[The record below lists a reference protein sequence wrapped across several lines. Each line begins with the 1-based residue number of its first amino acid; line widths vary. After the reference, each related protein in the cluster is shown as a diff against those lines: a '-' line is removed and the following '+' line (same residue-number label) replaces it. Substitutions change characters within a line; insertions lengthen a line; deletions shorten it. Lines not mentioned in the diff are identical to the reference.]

1 MQENTII
8 NSKRLYRR
16 LWRYLSD
23 YILIFITSIMA
34 MLVVAATVPA
44 FASLIK
50 PLIDEGFVKKE
61 LGNMGWIAAAII
73 GLFLVR
79 GVFNVINEYLTGLL
93 SGKLVLRMRSE
104 MFAKL
109 QRLPIHFF
117 HDNTS
122 GRTISRM
129 LNDAGQ
135 IADAGFNIITVIIKD
150 GVSILFLLGWLFY
163 LEWKLT
169 LVTFFAIPIVGFCIR
184 LSSRYLRKLAHKN
197 QQDLGKTVQILGENI
212 SGVKMVRIY
221 GGQDH
226 EQQRFNLNINTVFKN
241 GLKQILASTA
251 NTAFTQFIVSFA
263 LAGIIYFA
271 AMQAADNNAHNDF
284 SAGGF
289 VSFLTAMIA
298 MFDPI
303 KRITGVLQSMQRG
316 LAAAE
321 SVFSFL
327 DFPEEDDKGSLKTLS
342 RPVGGNLVLNNV
354 SFRYPNAEK
363 DSLSQI
369 NLKIDAG
376 KTVALVGASGS
387 GKTTLSALI
396 ARFYDVSSGEIL
408 LDGTDIREYAL
419 ALLRENI
426 ALVSQEIFLF
436 NATIRE
442 NIAYGGRAGVDDEEI
457 IKALKAANAWE
468 FVSKLPDGIHTAV
481 GENGAKLSGGQRQ
494 RLAIA
499 RAILKNSP
507 VLILDEATS
516 ALDTESERLVQV
528 ALIELMKNRTTIV
541 VAHRLST
548 IENADEIIVM
558 DNGKI
563 VETGTHAELLAKK
576 ERYAA
581 LHTVQAEDGE

>member
-1 MQENTII
+1 MNDNTSQ
-8 NSKRLYRR
+8 NNKRLYGR
-16 LWRYLSD
+16 LWKYLSD
-23 YILIFITSIMA
+23 YILIFIGSILA

-44 FASLIK
+44 FAYLIK

-61 LGNMGWIAAAII
+61 MGSMGWIAAAII

-79 GVFNVINEYLTGLL
+79 GVFNVLNEYLTGML
-93 SGKLVLRMRSE
+93 SGKLVVRMRSE

-109 QRLPIHFF
+109 QRLPISFF
-117 HDNTS
+117 HDSTS
-122 GRTISRM
+122 GRTISRI

-135 IADAGFNIITVIIKD
+135 ITEAGFNIITVLIKD
-150 GVSILFLLGWLFY
+150 GVSIVFLLGWLFY

-169 LVTFFAIPIVGFCIR
+169 IATFIAIPIVGLCIQ
-184 LSSRYLRKLAHKN
+184 LSSKYLRHLSREN
-197 QQDLGKTVQILGENI
+197 QKELGKTVQILSENI

-221 GGQDH
+221 GGQQY
-226 EQQRFNLNINTVFKN
+226 EENRFVHNINTVFKN
-241 GLKQILASTA
+241 GLKQALASTS

-271 AMQAADNNAHNDF
+271 AMQASNTQANNDF

-321 SVFSFL
+321 SVFTFL
-327 DFPEEDDKGSLKTLS
+327 DFPEENDKGSLKTLS
-342 RPVGGNLVLNNV
+342 APIQGNLQLNNV
-354 SFRYPNAEK
+354 CFRYPNAEK
-363 DSLSQI
+363 DSLSNI
-369 NLKIDAG
+369 NINIQSG

-396 ARFYDVSSGEIL
+396 ARFYDISDGEIL
-408 LDGTDIREYAL
+408 LDGKDLREYAL
-419 ALLRENI
+419 PLLRENI
-426 ALVSQEIFLF
+426 SLVSQDIFLF
-436 NATIRE
+436 NSTIRD
-442 NIAYGGRAGVDDEEI
+442 NIAYGGKTNASDDEVI
-457 IKALKAANAWE
+457 QALKAANAWE
-468 FVSKLPDGIHTAV
+468 FVAKLPDGIHTEI

-494 RLAIA
+494 RIAIA
-499 RAILKNSP
+499 RAILKNAP

-516 ALDTESERLVQV
+516 ALDTESERLVQS
-528 ALIELMKNRTTIV
+528 ALEKLMQNRTTIV

-558 DNGKI
+558 DYGKI
-563 VETGTHAELLAKK
+563 VETGTHYELLAKK
-576 ERYAA
+576 GRYAA
-581 LHTVQAEDGE
+581 LHKVQADE

>member
-1 MQENTII
+1 MEENTL
-8 NSKRLYRR
+8 KYKKQLYGR
-16 LWRYLSD
+16 LWQYLSD
-23 YILIFITSIMA
+23 YIPIFIGSILA
-34 MLVVAATVPA
+34 MLVVAATMPA
-44 FASLIK
+44 FASLIV
-50 PLIDEGFVKKE
+50 PMINDGFVHKN
-61 LGNMGWIAAAII
+61 LSNMGWIAAAIV
-73 GLFLVR
+73 GLFLIR

-93 SGKLVLRMRSE
+93 SGKLVWRMRGE
-104 MFAKL
+104 MFDKL

-122 GRTISRM
+122 GRTVSRV

-135 IADAGFNIITVIIKD
+135 ITDAGFNVITVIIKD
-150 GVSILFLLGWLFY
+150 GLSILFLLAWLFY

-169 LVTFFAIPIVGFCIR
+169 LVTFFAIPIVGLCIR
-184 LSSRYLRKLAHKN
+184 LSSRYLRRLSHQN
-197 QQDLGKTVQILGENI
+197 QQELGKTVQILNENI
-212 SGVKMVRIY
+212 AGVKMVRIY
-221 GGQDH
+221 GGQQY
-226 EQQRFNLNINTVFKN
+226 EQNRFYQNIQIVFKN
-241 GLKQILASTA
+241 GLKQVLTSTA
-251 NTAFTQFIVSFA
+251 NTAFTQFIVSIA
-263 LAGIIYFA
+263 LAGIVYFA
-271 AMQAADNNAHNDF
+271 AMQAVDNNRNNDF
-284 SAGGF
+284 SAGEF
-289 VSFLTAMIA
+289 MSFLTAMIA

-327 DFPEEDDKGSLKTLS
+327 DFPEENDKGNLKALS
-342 RPVGGNLVLNNV
+342 APIRGNLLLNNV
-354 SFRYPNAEK
+354 SFRYPAAEK

-369 NLKIDAG
+369 NLQIDAG

-419 ALLRENI
+419 SLLRENI

-436 NATIRE
+436 NATIAD
-442 NIAYGGRAGVDDEEI
+442 NIAYGGKAGVDDEEI

-468 FVSKLPDGIHTAV
+468 FVSKLPDGIRTEI

-499 RAILKNSP
+499 RAILKNAP

-516 ALDTESERLVQV
+516 ALDTESERLVQA

-563 VETGTHAELLAKK
+563 VETGTHAELLAQKG
-576 ERYAA
+576 RYAA
-581 LHTVQAEDGE
+581 LHTVQKEE

>member
-1 MQENTII
+1 MQENTQH
-8 NSKRLYRR
+8 NTKHLYAR
-16 LWRYLSD
+16 LWGYLSD
-23 YILIFITSIMA
+23 YLPTFIVSIFA
-34 MLVVAATVPA
+34 MLVVAATMPA
-44 FASLIK
+44 FASLIV
-50 PLIDEGFVKKE
+50 PMINDGFVHKN
-61 LGNMGWIAAAII
+61 LSNMGWIAAAIV
-73 GLFLVR
+73 GLFLIR
-79 GVFNVINEYLTGLL
+79 GVFNVINEYLTSLIA
-93 SGKLVLRMRSE
+93 GKLVSRMRNE
-104 MFAKL
+104 MFDKL
-109 QRLPIHFF
+109 QRLPISFF

-122 GRTISRM
+122 GRTISRV

-135 IADAGFNIITVIIKD
+135 ITEAGFNIITVIIKD

-169 LVTFFAIPIVGFCIR
+169 IATFIAIPIVGICIR
-184 LSSRYLRKLAHKN
+184 LSSKYLRKLARKN
-197 QQDLGKTVQILGENI
+197 QQDLGQTVQILGENI

-221 GGQDH
+221 GGQTR
-226 EQQRFNLNINTVFKN
+226 EQKRFYQNIDTVFKN
-241 GLKQILASTA
+241 GIKQTLA
-251 NTAFTQFIVSFA
+251 NTSNTALTQFIVSFA
-263 LAGIIYFA
+263 LAGIVYFA
-271 AMQAADNNAHNDF
+271 AIMATDHDTTNDF
-284 SAGGF
+284 SAGEF
-289 VSFLTAMIA
+289 MSFLTAMIA

-327 DFPEEDDKGSLKTLS
+327 DFPEEDNSGSLKTLP
-342 RPVGGNLVLNNV
+342 RPVSGNLVLNNV

-369 NLKIDAG
+369 NLQIDAG

-419 ALLRENI
+419 SLLRENI

-436 NATIRE
+436 NATIAD
-442 NIAYGGRAGVDDEEI
+442 NIAYGGKAGVDDEEI

-468 FVSKLPDGIHTAV
+468 FVSKLPDGIRTEI

-499 RAILKNSP
+499 RAILKNAP

-576 ERYAA
+576 GRYAA
-581 LHTVQAEDGE
+581 LHTVQKEE

>member
-1 MQENTII
+1 MEENTL
-8 NSKRLYRR
+8 KYKKQLYGR
-16 LWRYLSD
+16 LWKYLSD

-135 IADAGFNIITVIIKD
+135 IAEAGFNIITVIIKD
-150 GVSILFLLGWLFY
+150 GVSILFLLGLLFY

-184 LSSRYLRKLAHKN
+184 LSSKYLRKLAHKN

-226 EQQRFNLNINTVFKN
+226 EQQRFNVNIKTVFKN

-327 DFPEEDDKGSLKTLS
+327 DFPEEKDSGSLKALS
-342 RPVGGNLVLNNV
+342 APIRGNLLLNNV
-354 SFRYPNAEK
+354 SFRYPAAEK

-369 NLKIDAG
+369 N
-376 KTVALVGASGS
+376 
-387 GKTTLSALI
+387 
-396 ARFYDVSSGEIL
+396 
-408 LDGTDIREYAL
+408 
-419 ALLRENI
+419 
-426 ALVSQEIFLF
+426 
-436 NATIRE
+436 
-442 NIAYGGRAGVDDEEI
+442 
-457 IKALKAANAWE
+457 
-468 FVSKLPDGIHTAV
+468 
-481 GENGAKLSGGQRQ
+481 
-494 RLAIA
+494 
-499 RAILKNSP
+499 
-507 VLILDEATS
+507 
-516 ALDTESERLVQV
+516 
-528 ALIELMKNRTTIV
+528 
-541 VAHRLST
+541 
-548 IENADEIIVM
+548 
-558 DNGKI
+558 
-563 VETGTHAELLAKK
+563 
-576 ERYAA
+576 
-581 LHTVQAEDGE
+581 

>member
-1 MQENTII
+1 MEEN
-8 NSKRLYRR
+8 NSKYNKRIYAR
-16 LWRYLSD
+16 LWGYLSD
-23 YILIFITSIMA
+23 YIPIFVVSIFA
-34 MLVVAATVPA
+34 MLVVAATMPA
-44 FASLIK
+44 FASLIV
-50 PLIDEGFVKKE
+50 PMINDGFVHKN
-61 LGNMGWIAAAII
+61 LSNMGWIAVAIV
-73 GLFLVR
+73 GLFLIR

-104 MFAKL
+104 MFDKL

-135 IADAGFNIITVIIKD
+135 ITDAGFNIITVIVKD
-150 GVSILFLLGWLFY
+150 GVSIVFLLCWLFY

-169 LVTFFAIPIVGFCIR
+169 LVTFVAIPIVGICIR
-184 LSSRYLRKLAHKN
+184 LSSKYLRKLARKN
-197 QQDLGKTVQILGENI
+197 QQDLGQTVQILGENI

-221 GGQDH
+221 GGQER
-226 EQQRFNLNINTVFKN
+226 EQQRFYQNINTVFKN
-241 GLKQILASTA
+241 GIKQTLANTS
-251 NTAFTQFIVSFA
+251 NTAFTQFIVSIA
-263 LAGIIYFA
+263 LAGIVYFA
-271 AMQAADNNAHNDF
+271 AMMAADHNTANDF
-284 SAGGF
+284 SAGEF
-289 VSFLTAMIA
+289 MSFLTAMIA

-303 KRITGVLQSMQRG
+303 KRITGVLQSMQKG

-327 DFPEEDDKGSLKTLS
+327 DFPEEDDKGNLKTLS
-342 RPVGGNLVLNNV
+342 RPVSGNLVLNNV

-442 NIAYGGRAGVDDEEI
+442 NIAYGGKAGIDDEEI

-468 FVSKLPDGIHTAV
+468 FVSKLPDGIRTEI

-499 RAILKNSP
+499 RAILKNAP

-516 ALDTESERLVQV
+516 ALDTESERLVQA
-528 ALIELMKNRTTIV
+528 ALIELMNNRTTIV

-558 DNGKI
+558 DDGKI
-563 VETGTHAELLAKK
+563 VETGTHTELLAKK
-576 ERYAA
+576 GRYAA
-581 LHTVQAEDGE
+581 LHTVQAEDN

>member
-184 LSSRYLRKLAHKN
+184 LSSKYLRKLAHKN

-226 EQQRFNLNINTVFKN
+226 EQQRFNVNINTVFKN

-342 RPVGGNLVLNNV
+342 RPVSGNLVLNNV

-516 ALDTESERLVQV
+516 ALDTESERLVQA

-576 ERYAA
+576 GRYAA

>member
-1 MQENTII
+1 MEEN
-8 NSKRLYRR
+8 NSKYNKRIYAR
-16 LWRYLSD
+16 LWGYLSD
-23 YILIFITSIMA
+23 YIPIFVVSIFA
-34 MLVVAATVPA
+34 MLVVAATMPA
-44 FASLIK
+44 FASLIV
-50 PLIDEGFVKKE
+50 PMINDGFVHKN
-61 LGNMGWIAAAII
+61 LSNMGWIAAAIV
-73 GLFLVR
+73 GLFLIR

-104 MFAKL
+104 MFDKL

-135 IADAGFNIITVIIKD
+135 ITDAGFNIITVIVKD
-150 GVSILFLLGWLFY
+150 GVSIVFLLCWLFY

-169 LVTFFAIPIVGFCIR
+169 LVTFVAIPIVGICIR
-184 LSSRYLRKLAHKN
+184 LSSKYLRKLARKN
-197 QQDLGKTVQILGENI
+197 QQDLGQTVQILGENI

-221 GGQDH
+221 GGQER
-226 EQQRFNLNINTVFKN
+226 EQQRFYQNINTVFKN
-241 GLKQILASTA
+241 GIKQTLANTS
-251 NTAFTQFIVSFA
+251 NTAFTQFIVSIA
-263 LAGIIYFA
+263 LAGIVYFA
-271 AMQAADNNAHNDF
+271 AMMAADHNTANDF
-284 SAGGF
+284 SAGEF
-289 VSFLTAMIA
+289 MSFLTAMIA

-303 KRITGVLQSMQRG
+303 KRITGVLQSMQKG

-342 RPVGGNLVLNNV
+342 RPVSGNLVLNNV

-442 NIAYGGRAGVDDEEI
+442 NIAYGGKAGIDDEEI

-468 FVSKLPDGIHTAV
+468 FVSKLPDGIHTAI

-516 ALDTESERLVQV
+516 ALDTESERLVQA
-528 ALIELMKNRTTIV
+528 ALIELMNNRTTIV

-558 DNGKI
+558 DDGKI
-563 VETGTHAELLAKK
+563 VETGTHTELLAKK
-576 ERYAA
+576 GRYAA
-581 LHTVQAEDGE
+581 LHTVQAEDN

>member
-1 MQENTII
+1 MQENSQT
-8 NSKRLYRR
+8 NSMRLYRR

-23 YILIFITSIMA
+23 YIPIFITSILA
-34 MLVVAATVPA
+34 MLVVAATMPA
-44 FASLIK
+44 FASLIV
-50 PLIDEGFVKKE
+50 PMINDGFVHKN
-61 LGNMGWIAAAII
+61 LSNMGWIAAAIV

-79 GVFNVINEYLTGLL
+79 GVFNVLNEYLTGLL
-93 SGKLVLRMRSE
+93 SGKLVLRMRGE

-117 HDNTS
+117 HENTS
-122 GRTISRM
+122 GRTISRV

-135 IADAGFNIITVIIKD
+135 ITEAGFNIITVIIKD
-150 GVSILFLLGWLFY
+150 GLSIVFLLGWLFY

-169 LVTFFAIPIVGFCIR
+169 LVTFFAIPIVGVCIR
-184 LSSRYLRKLAHKN
+184 LSSKYLRRLSREN
-197 QQDLGKTVQILGENI
+197 QQELGKTVQILSENI
-212 SGVKMVRIY
+212 TGVKMVRIY
-221 GGQDH
+221 GGQQY
-226 EQQRFNLNINTVFKN
+226 EENRFVNNINTVFKN
-241 GLKQILASTA
+241 GLKQALASTA
-251 NTAFTQFIVSFA
+251 NTAFTQFVVSIA
-263 LAGIIYFA
+263 LAGIVYFA
-271 AMQAADNNAHNDF
+271 AMMAVDHDTANDF
-284 SAGGF
+284 SAGEF
-289 VSFLTAMIA
+289 MSFLTAMIA

-327 DFPEEDDKGSLKTLS
+327 DFPEEDDKGSLKALS
-342 RPVGGNLVLNNV
+342 APISGNLVLNNV

-363 DSLSQI
+363 DSLSNI
-369 NLKIDAG
+369 NLNIHAG

-419 ALLRENI
+419 PLLRENI
-426 ALVSQEIFLF
+426 SLVSQDIFLF
-436 NATIRE
+436 NATIAD
-442 NIAYGGRAGVDDEEI
+442 NIAYGGRANASEDEI
-457 IKALKAANAWE
+457 INALKSANAWE
-468 FVSKLPDGIHTAV
+468 FVSKLPNGMLTEI

-494 RLAIA
+494 RIAIA

-516 ALDTESERLVQV
+516 ALDTESERMVQA
-528 ALIELMKNRTTIV
+528 ALDELMKNRTTIV

-576 ERYAA
+576 GRYAA

>member
-1 MQENTII
+1 MQENTQH
-8 NSKRLYRR
+8 NTKRLYAR
-16 LWRYLSD
+16 LWGYLSD
-23 YILIFITSIMA
+23 YLPIFIASIFA
-34 MLVVAATVPA
+34 MLVVAATMPA
-44 FASLIK
+44 FASLIV
-50 PLIDEGFVKKE
+50 PMINDGFVHKN
-61 LGNMGWIAAAII
+61 LSNMGWIAAAIV
-73 GLFLVR
+73 GLFLIR
-79 GVFNVINEYLTGLL
+79 GVFNVINEYLTSLIA
-93 SGKLVLRMRSE
+93 GKLVSRMRNE
-104 MFAKL
+104 MFDKL
-109 QRLPIHFF
+109 QRLPISFF

-122 GRTISRM
+122 GRTISRV

-135 IADAGFNIITVIIKD
+135 ITEAGFNIITVIIKD

-169 LVTFFAIPIVGFCIR
+169 IATFIAIPIVGICIR
-184 LSSRYLRKLAHKN
+184 LSSKYLRKLARKN
-197 QQDLGKTVQILGENI
+197 QQDLGQTVQILGENI

-221 GGQDH
+221 GGQTR
-226 EQQRFNLNINTVFKN
+226 EQKRFYQNIDTVFKN
-241 GLKQILASTA
+241 GIKQTLANTS

-263 LAGIIYFA
+263 LAGIVYFA
-271 AMQAADNNAHNDF
+271 AIMATDHDTTNDF
-284 SAGGF
+284 SAGEF
-289 VSFLTAMIA
+289 MSFLTAMIA

-327 DFPEEDDKGSLKTLS
+327 DFPEEKDSGSLKALS
-342 RPVGGNLVLNNV
+342 APIRGNLVLNDV
-354 SFRYPNAEK
+354 CFRYPAAEK

-369 NLKIDAG
+369 NLQIDAG

-419 ALLRENI
+419 SLLRENI

-436 NATIRE
+436 NATIAD
-442 NIAYGGRAGVDDEEI
+442 NIAYGGKAGVDDEEI

-468 FVSKLPDGIHTAV
+468 FVSKLPDGIRTEI

-499 RAILKNSP
+499 RAILKNAP

-516 ALDTESERLVQV
+516 ALDTESERLVQA

-563 VETGTHAELLAKK
+563 VETGTHAELLAQKG
-576 ERYAA
+576 RYAA
-581 LHTVQAEDGE
+581 LHTVQKEE

>member
-1 MQENTII
+1 MEEN
-8 NSKRLYRR
+8 NSKYNKRIYAR
-16 LWRYLSD
+16 LWGYLSD
-23 YILIFITSIMA
+23 YIPIFVVSIFA
-34 MLVVAATVPA
+34 MLVVAATMPA
-44 FASLIK
+44 FASLIV
-50 PLIDEGFVKKE
+50 PMINDGFVHKN
-61 LGNMGWIAAAII
+61 LSNMGWIATAIV
-73 GLFLVR
+73 GLFLIR

-104 MFAKL
+104 MFDKL

-135 IADAGFNIITVIIKD
+135 ITDAGFNIITVIVKD
-150 GVSILFLLGWLFY
+150 GVSIVFLLCWLFY

-169 LVTFFAIPIVGFCIR
+169 LVTFVAIPIVGICIR
-184 LSSRYLRKLAHKN
+184 LSSKYLRKLARKN
-197 QQDLGKTVQILGENI
+197 QQDLGQTVQILGENI

-221 GGQDH
+221 GGQER
-226 EQQRFNLNINTVFKN
+226 EQQRFYQNINTVFKN
-241 GLKQILASTA
+241 GIKQTLANTS
-251 NTAFTQFIVSFA
+251 NTAFTQFIVSIA
-263 LAGIIYFA
+263 LAGIVYFA
-271 AMQAADNNAHNDF
+271 AMMATDHNTANDF
-284 SAGGF
+284 SAGEF
-289 VSFLTAMIA
+289 MSFLTAMIA

-303 KRITGVLQSMQRG
+303 KRITGVLQSMQKG

-342 RPVGGNLVLNNV
+342 RPVSGNLVLNNV

-442 NIAYGGRAGVDDEEI
+442 NIAYGGKAGIDDEEI

-468 FVSKLPDGIHTAV
+468 FVSKLPDGIHTAI

-516 ALDTESERLVQV
+516 ALDTESERLVQA
-528 ALIELMKNRTTIV
+528 ALIELMNNRTTIV

-558 DNGKI
+558 DDGKI
-563 VETGTHAELLAKK
+563 VETGTHTELLAKK
-576 ERYAA
+576 GRYAA
-581 LHTVQAEDGE
+581 LHTVQAEDN

>member
-1 MQENTII
+1 MEEN
-8 NSKRLYRR
+8 NSKYNKRIYAR
-16 LWRYLSD
+16 LWGYLSD
-23 YILIFITSIMA
+23 YIPIFVVSIFA
-34 MLVVAATVPA
+34 MLVVAATMPA
-44 FASLIK
+44 FASLIV
-50 PLIDEGFVKKE
+50 PMINDGFVHKN
-61 LGNMGWIAAAII
+61 LSNMGWIATAIV
-73 GLFLVR
+73 GLFLIR

-104 MFAKL
+104 MFDKL

-135 IADAGFNIITVIIKD
+135 ITDAGFNIITVIVKD
-150 GVSILFLLGWLFY
+150 GVSIVFLLCWLFY

-169 LVTFFAIPIVGFCIR
+169 LVTFVAIPIVGICIR
-184 LSSRYLRKLAHKN
+184 LSSKYLRKLARKN
-197 QQDLGKTVQILGENI
+197 QQDLGQTVQILGENI

-221 GGQDH
+221 GGQER
-226 EQQRFNLNINTVFKN
+226 EQQRFYQNINTVFKN
-241 GLKQILASTA
+241 GIKQTLANTS
-251 NTAFTQFIVSFA
+251 NTAFTQFIVSIA
-263 LAGIIYFA
+263 LAGIVYFA
-271 AMQAADNNAHNDF
+271 AMMAADHNTANDF
-284 SAGGF
+284 SAGEF
-289 VSFLTAMIA
+289 MSFLTAMIA

-303 KRITGVLQSMQRG
+303 KRITGVLQSMQKG

-342 RPVGGNLVLNNV
+342 RPVSGNLVLNNV

-408 LDGTDIREYAL
+408 LDGMDIREYAL

-442 NIAYGGRAGVDDEEI
+442 NIAYGGKAGIDDEEI

-468 FVSKLPDGIHTAV
+468 FVSKLPDGIHTAI

-516 ALDTESERLVQV
+516 ALDTESERLVQA
-528 ALIELMKNRTTIV
+528 ALIELMNNRTTIV

-558 DNGKI
+558 DDGKI
-563 VETGTHAELLAKK
+563 VETGTHTELLAKK
-576 ERYAA
+576 GRYAA
-581 LHTVQAEDGE
+581 LHTVQAEDN